1 MTRRV
6 WLPLAALVAGLFAA
20 GVWAAG
26 LVRGVGDRL
35 ADAINGGKR

>member
-6 WLPLAALVAGLFAA
+6 WLPLAAVVAGLFAV
-20 GVWAAG
+20 GVWAVG
-26 LVRGVGDRL
+26 LVRGLAGVL

>member
-6 WLPLAALVAGLFAA
+6 WIPLAALTACLFAV
-20 GVWAAG
+20 GVWAVG
-26 LVRGVGDRL
+26 LVRDLAGVL